1 MRPRDTGIGEGGR
14 KVLVGVV
21 VKAVGLKG
29 ELKIR
34 PLTDNPER
42 YAPGGRIWLET
53 PDGKTAAF
61 TVEAAREQKD
71 CLVVS
76 LEGIASVEEAEEFRG
91 REVFVPESEVPPL
104 PKGEFY
110 HYQVLGLPVFTA
122 KGRLLGKV
130 AEIIPAGEKDVYVVK
145 GGGKEYLIPVTDDA
159 VDSMDLQEGIKLRP
173 LKGYI
178 PE

>member
-29 ELKIR
+29 ELKIK
-34 PLTDNPER
+34 PMTDNPER
-42 YAPGGRIWLET
+42 YAPGGKVWLDTQE
-53 PDGKTAAF
+53 GGTAAF
-61 TVEAAREQKD
+61 TIEAVREQKD
-71 CLVVS
+71 SLVVS
-76 LEGIASVEEAEEFRG
+76 LDGIGSVEEAEELRG

-104 PKGEFY
+104 PEGEFY
-110 HYQVLGLPVFTA
+110 HYQVLGLPVFTF
-122 KGRLLGKV
+122 KGKLLGKV
-130 AEIIPAGEKDVYVVK
+130 ADIIPAGEKDVYVVK

-159 VDSMDLQEGIKLRP
+159 VDTIDLQEGIKLRP